1 MGSNSNKRPNVV
13 LFVHDSWRWDVMGHM
28 GNPAAQTPVHD
39 HLVETDAVSFSS
51 AFCQNPVCVPSRC
64 SFMTGWYTHVRG
76 HRAMEY
82 GLESGEP
89 MLLQNMMRSGYH
101 VWWAGRTHDIHS
113 NNDVNDYC
121 SEYYPL
127 RNVDGLK
134 PNWSISRRGRGWGI
148 DGSEAWRGDPET
160 SDQYYSFYVGE
171 IDSKGEP
178 YYFDGDWAVV
188 EAAIER
194 IKTYDSDQ
202 PFCLYLP
209 LTYPHPPYAV
219 EEPWYSAIDRAAIP
233 DRLRPP
239 SDWSLVPSHLKGI
252 HDRNRMAGWTED
264 RWRELRA
271 VYYAMCARVD
281 HQLGKVVEALQEAG
295 LYDDTALFSFS
306 DHGDFTGDYNLLEK
320 VQNTFQDC
328 LTRVPLL
335 VKPPRGITLQ
345 PRVSDALVELIDVP
359 ATVEDWCG
367 IEPGH
372 RHFGRSLSGL
382 LAQEQ
387 PHRDAVFSEGGRL
400 EGDDHCIQQG
410 AIDEGPT
417 GMYWPRVIG
426 HQNIPEHTKA
436 IMCRTRDYKYVRRLY
451 ETDELYD
458 LRSDPHEVNNRIHD
472 PKMSGVL
479 AELKDRLLSHYLETS
494 DVVPRI

>member
-1 MGSNSNKRPNVV
+1 MGSSPNKRPNVV

-39 HLVETDAVSFSS
+39 RLVETDAVSFSS

-101 VWWAGRTHDIHS
+101 VWWAGRTHEIHS
-113 NNDVNDYC
+113 DNDVNDYC

-127 RNVDGLK
+127 RNADGLK
-134 PNWSISRRGRGWGI
+134 PNWSIDRRGRSWAI
-148 DGSEAWRGDPET
+148 DGSTEWRGDPET

-171 IDSKGEP
+171 IDTKGEP

-219 EEPWYSAIDRAAIP
+219 DEPWYSAIDRAAIP
-233 DRLRPP
+233 DRVKPP
-239 SDWSLVPSHLKGI
+239 SDWSLVPSHIKGI
-252 HDRNRMAGWTED
+252 HDRNRMANWTED

-306 DHGDFTGDYNLLEK
+306 DHGDFTGDYNLLEGAEH
-320 VQNTFQDC
+320 
-328 LTRVPLL
+328 LPGL
-335 VKPPRGITLQ
+335 P
-345 PRVSDALVELIDVP
+345 DAGAV
-359 ATVEDWCG
+359 AG
-367 IEPGH
+367 QAAPGH
-372 RHFGRSLSGL
+372 RPATTHL
-382 LAQEQ
+382 
-387 PHRDAVFSEGGRL
+387 
-400 EGDDHCIQQG
+400 
-410 AIDEGPT
+410 
-417 GMYWPRVIG
+417 
-426 HQNIPEHTKA
+426 
-436 IMCRTRDYKYVRRLY
+436 
-451 ETDELYD
+451 
-458 LRSDPHEVNNRIHD
+458 
-472 PKMSGVL
+472 
-479 AELKDRLLSHYLETS
+479 
-494 DVVPRI
+494 